1 MPRMEKSRTVS
12 SPGLISFKKRER
24 EKKDDII
31 NPLKWAEIEI
41 FGNLVN
47 CIRGLLPAGFGLDC
61 IGSFRCLVVLQFGF
75 CLLLDNILL
84 DNLKCLV
91 SGVCPGLSG
100 TELVEMR

>member
-1 MPRMEKSRTVS
+1 MGRVFLLLGQLHLEARSLLVM
-12 SPGLISFKKRER
+12 
-24 EKKDDII
+24 
-31 NPLKWAEIEI
+31 IESKT
-41 FGNLVN
+41 
-47 CIRGLLPAGFGLDC
+47 DC
-61 IGSFRCLVVLQFGF
+61 IGSFRCLVVSRFDF